1 MQDMLI
7 LFFFLFAYQM
17 RKVSEKND
25 IPRKIVA
32 LSTLPIVTTF
42 LKEKNFPLYGDFKPE
57 LYVYILELIKRK

>member
-1 MQDMLI
+1 
-7 LFFFLFAYQM
+7 M